1 MESLE
6 WDPEYYDDGG
16 EDYSEEWGDPE
27 FLPGFPGLPR
37 RLSPSSALARRFFP
51 QRRRPTP
58 ARPPA
63 RRQRTT
69 ATQLALHQQRIAAQQ
84 SSHQFGPMATGA
96 VGALALGYQSGDM
109 FSPTI
114 VNALPLAQLLLQT
127 RGQAISAG
135 FRANPWSTLGF
146 PAAALALTVFRD
158 KIPGLAPKIVAAP
171 TLSITVHQTP
181 AGPADLLVFV
191 TKPQGT
197 VVRFTTGRI
206 AAPVPDPT
214 DKDPVSPESLGT
226 HRLAP
231 GDFLK
236 FRAFAGG
243 VGSDVVTAGN
253 P

>member
-1 MESLE
+1 
-6 WDPEYYDDGG
+6 
-16 EDYSEEWGDPE
+16 
-27 FLPGFPGLPR
+27 
-37 RLSPSSALARRFFP
+37 
-51 QRRRPTP
+51 
-58 ARPPA
+58 
-63 RRQRTT
+63 
-69 ATQLALHQQRIAAQQ
+69 
-84 SSHQFGPMATGA
+84 MATGA